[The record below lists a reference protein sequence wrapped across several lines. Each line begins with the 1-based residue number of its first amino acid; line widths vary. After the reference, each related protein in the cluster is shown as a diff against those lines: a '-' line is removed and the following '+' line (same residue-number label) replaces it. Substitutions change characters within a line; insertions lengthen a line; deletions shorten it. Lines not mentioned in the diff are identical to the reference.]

1 MLVTFDDTSRRED
14 LLDII
19 GDVTPDDTPLATM
32 LATSTAKDT
41 VHQWLE
47 DYITPQTAL
56 PTFSGEGA
64 AATYTALTQP
74 VRRLNLTA
82 ILTQTFRVSGTE
94 RATNPGGGQDPL
106 DYQAGKA
113 LRTWKQKQEYTLI
126 NGALTSGVSGT
137 GAKMAGLINV
147 ITTLYTARN
156 SGTSLSETE
165 FQDMHQHSW
174 EVGGTDNAF
183 DLVLVPFGLKRKI
196 DGFTAGATKYVDQ
209 SDKKLTQ
216 PVAIYETSAGVAR
229 IMQHRYVPGTA
240 ASVDTAASSAVR
252 FLGIKEDLFRV
263 AYLRKPFKE
272 MLAKDGDR
280 ENGQIVGEFTLEYLG
295 ERTSVNRTGYAT
307 TG

>member
-1 MLVTFDDTSRRED
+1 MLTSFYDTSRRED
-14 LLDII
+14 LLDIVA
-19 GDVTPDDTPLATM
+19 DLTPDDTPLATM
-32 LATSTAKDT
+32 LKTSTAKDT
-41 VHQWLE
+41 IHQWLE
-47 DYITPQTAL
+47 DYVTP
-56 PTFSGEGA
+56 PSSVTFAAEGA

-74 VRRLNLTA
+74 NRVTNITATLTE
-82 ILTQTFRVSGTE
+82 TFRVSGTE
-94 RATNPGGGQDPL
+94 MAVTPAGGNPM
-106 DYQAGKA
+106 DYQSGKA
-113 LRTWKQKQEYTLI
+113 LRVWKMKQEYAI
-126 NGALTSGVSGT
+126 VNGALTSGVSGT
-137 GAKMAGLINV
+137 AASMAGLINV

-174 EVGGTDNAF
+174 DKGGTDNSF

-209 SDKKLTQ
+209 SDKRLTQ

-229 IMQHRYVPGTA
+229 IMQHRYVASAA
-240 ASVDTAASSAVR
+240 ASPGPR
-252 FLGIKEDLFRV
+252 FLGIKEDKFRI

-295 ERTSVNRTGYAT
+295 EKSSVNRSGYAVN
-307 TG
+307 G

>member
-1 MLVTFDDTSRRED
+1 MLTTFEDTSRRED
-14 LLDII
+14 LLSII

-32 LATSTAKDT
+32 LKTSTAKDT

-47 DYITPQTAL
+47 DYITP
-56 PTFSGEGA
+56 PTSVSSASEGA
-64 AATYTALTQP
+64 AATYAALDQP
-74 VRRLNLTA
+74 SRIVNLTS
-82 ILTQTFRVSGTE
+82 ILTETFRVSGTE

-113 LRTWKQKQEYTLI
+113 LRTWKMKQEYQLV
-126 NGALTSGVSGT
+126 NGSLSSGVSGT
-137 GAKMAGLINV
+137 GADMAGLINV
-147 ITTLYTARN
+147 VTTLYTARN

-174 EVGGTDNAF
+174 EKGGTDNAF

-229 IMQHRYVPGTA
+229 IMQHRYVPSSA
-240 ASVDTAASSAVR
+240 ASIATAASSAVR
-252 FLGIKEDLFRV
+252 FLDLKEDLFRV
-263 AYLRKPFKE
+263 AYLRRPFKE

-295 ERTSVNRTGYAT
+295 ERTSVCRSGYAT

>member
-1 MLVTFDDTSRRED
+1 MLTTFYDTSRRED

-32 LATSTAKDT
+32 LGTSTAKDT

-47 DYITPQTAL
+47 DYITP
-56 PTFSGEGA
+56 PTSVTVSAEGA
-64 AATYTALTQP
+64 APTYVALTQP
-74 VRRLNLTA
+74 VRILNLTA
-82 ILTQTFRVSGTE
+82 ILTEHFRVSGTE
-94 RATNPGGGQDPL
+94 RAVTPAGGDAL
-106 DYQAGKA
+106 DYQSGKA
-113 LRTWKQKQEYTLI
+113 LRTWKMKQEYLLV

-137 GAKMAGLINV
+137 GASMAGLINV
-147 ITTLYTARN
+147 ITTLATSRN

-174 EVGGTDNAF
+174 MKGGTDNAF

-229 IMQHRYVPGTA
+229 IMQHRYVPQSG
-240 ASVDTAASSAVR
+240 ASVAVATSSDVT
-252 FLGIKEDLFRV
+252 FLGIKEDLFKV
-263 AYLRKPFKE
+263 AYLRKPFRE

-280 ENGQIVGEFTLEYLG
+280 ENGEIVGEFTLEYRG
-295 ERTSVNRTGYAT
+295 ERTSVNRRGYAT

>member
-1 MLVTFDDTSRRED
+1 MKE
-14 LLDII
+14 
-19 GDVTPDDTPLATM
+19 
-32 LATSTAKDT
+32 
-41 VHQWLE
+41 
-47 DYITPQTAL
+47 
-56 PTFSGEGA
+56 
-64 AATYTALTQP
+64 
-74 VRRLNLTA
+74 
-82 ILTQTFRVSGTE
+82 
-94 RATNPGGGQDPL
+94 
-106 DYQAGKA
+106 
-113 LRTWKQKQEYTLI
+113 EYAVV

-137 GAKMAGLINV
+137 AASMAGLKNV

-174 EVGGTDNAF
+174 EKGGTDNAF

-229 IMQHRYVPGTA
+229 IMQHRYVDSAAATPGP
-240 ASVDTAASSAVR
+240 R
-252 FLGIKEDLFRV
+252 FLGIKEDKYRV
-263 AYLRKPFKE
+263 AYLRRPYKE

-295 ERTSVNRTGYAT
+295 ERTSVNRSGYNT
-307 TG
+307 NG